1 MPVSR
6 KTNRELEAGRA
17 RREAERR
24 LSDEDDLLLPDRP
37 TSNRPPTLP
46 DDLAELDDDELM
58 KLMARLTRWSEW
70 LNVRLT
76 QVEIT
81 EDGAKEQLEQVRN
94 IAILSAE
101 YDSVTEAKAAAAQD
115 PEVIEWQSRYNVEH
129 AQRKLLKGMY
139 DANVERTFVVSRE
152 LSRRI
157 GREPYE
163 RRDRRWGG
171 A

>member
-1 MPVSR
+1 MVNR
-6 KTNRELEAGRA
+6 KKNRDLEAGRA
-17 RREAERR
+17 LREAERR
-24 LSDEDDLLLPDRP
+24 LYEEDDLPLPERP
-37 TSNRPPTLP
+37 HENRPPMLP
-46 DDLAELDDDELM
+46 SDLADLDDDDLMELM
-58 KLMARLTRWSEW
+58 TRLTRWSEW

-76 QVEIT
+76 QMEASEEGV
-81 EDGAKEQLEQVRN
+81 KEQLDQVRN
-94 IAILSAE
+94 IAILSGDYE
-101 YDSVTEAKAAAAQD
+101 SVTAAKAAAAQD
-115 PEVIEWQSRYNVEH
+115 PEVIEWQERYNVEH
-129 AQRKLLKGMY
+129 AQRKLMKSMY